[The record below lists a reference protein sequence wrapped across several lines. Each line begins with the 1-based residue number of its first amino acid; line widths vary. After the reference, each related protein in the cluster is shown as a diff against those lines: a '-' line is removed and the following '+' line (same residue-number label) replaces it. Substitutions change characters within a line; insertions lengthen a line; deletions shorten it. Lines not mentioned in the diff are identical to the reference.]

1 MGYRITKKCSADCP
15 ETNTDFGVV
24 AISTKCCK
32 TSLCNFSGANSVKL
46 SYAVMFL
53 GTVASLICVIRAG
66 LWWGLGVWE
75 DVTTQGPTYGL
86 AKQMKQHLLSSVSIK
101 VYAILLFFQH
111 FFSDLTHK
119 MAWQYSSYFFFFP
132 YCFVLIFPEKAIL
145 IAHMWQLSDKIK
157 VYVILERVWY
167 IHTKLSLRKQL
178 CRKGLQLES
187 LHHIKFLLFFSVW
200 EYSLGCLSPLT
211 QLLPAAQERHS
222 IKTHVLT
229 DHSELMNEG
238 VNVERSKPFV
248 LLPLQAGTCS
258 GRENCFVT
266 TSTWEGGLGRLHSWQ
281 H

>member
-111 FFSDLTHK
+111 FFFQIWPTKWHGSI
-119 MAWQYSSYFFFFP
+119 APIFFFP
-132 YCFVLIFPEKAIL
+132 LLFCTNFPRE
-145 IAHMWQLSDKIK
+145 SYFDCT
-157 VYVILERVWY
+157 YVTIVR
-167 IHTKLSLRKQL
+167 QN
-178 CRKGLQLES
+178 KGLC
-187 LHHIKFLLFFSVW
+187 
-200 EYSLGCLSPLT
+200 YSRACLIYP
-211 QLLPAAQERHS
+211 H
-222 IKTHVLT
+222 
-229 DHSELMNEG
+229 
-238 VNVERSKPFV
+238 
-248 LLPLQAGTCS
+248 
-258 GRENCFVT
+258 
-266 TSTWEGGLGRLHSWQ
+266 
-281 H
+281 

>member
-1 MGYRITKKCSADCP
+1 MRVGGVRRRDNPRTYIWSCQTDETTSFVKCLHQGLCYSA
-15 ETNTDFGVV
+15 F
-24 AISTKCCK
+24 
-32 TSLCNFSGANSVKL
+32 F
-46 SYAVMFL
+46 
-53 GTVASLICVIRAG
+53 
-66 LWWGLGVWE
+66 
-75 DVTTQGPTYGL
+75 PT
-86 AKQMKQHLLSSVSIK
+86 
-101 VYAILLFFQH
+101 LFFQISPTKWH
-111 FFSDLTHK
+111 GSI
-119 MAWQYSSYFFFFP
+119 APIFFFP

-200 EYSLGCLSPLT
+200 EYSLGCLSSLT

>member
-1 MGYRITKKCSADCP
+1 MRVGGVRRRDNPRAYIWSCQTDETTSFVKCLHQGLCYSA
-15 ETNTDFGVV
+15 F
-24 AISTKCCK
+24 
-32 TSLCNFSGANSVKL
+32 F
-46 SYAVMFL
+46 
-53 GTVASLICVIRAG
+53 
-66 LWWGLGVWE
+66 
-75 DVTTQGPTYGL
+75 PT
-86 AKQMKQHLLSSVSIK
+86 
-101 VYAILLFFQH
+101 LFFQIWPTKWH
-111 FFSDLTHK
+111 GSI
-119 MAWQYSSYFFFFP
+119 APIFFFP

-281 H
+281 R